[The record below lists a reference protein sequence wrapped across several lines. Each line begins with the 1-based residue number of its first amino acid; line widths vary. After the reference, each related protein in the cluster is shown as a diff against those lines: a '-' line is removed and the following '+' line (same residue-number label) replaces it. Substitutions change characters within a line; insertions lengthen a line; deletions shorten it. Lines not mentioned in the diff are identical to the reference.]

1 MTSSSPRRE
10 VEESGFVMPL
20 VAEEARVGKRE
31 VVTGRVRVSTRT
43 DHVDELVRQELAQ
56 TDVEVSRVPVGAL
69 LEPGEAPPGIREEGN
84 VTIVPVIEEVL
95 FVEKRLMLREEI
107 HITRRTATEIV
118 ETPVT
123 VRRQRA
129 EIEHIGPEGSV
140 SVNPTQSSDLKE

>member
-1 MTSSSPRRE
+1 MTSSAPRRE
-10 VEESGFVMPL
+10 EDEAGVALPL
-20 VAEEARVGKRE
+20 VAEEVRVGKRA

-43 DHVDELVRQELAQ
+43 DHVEELVRQELAQ
-56 TDVEVSRVPVGAL
+56 TDVEVRRVPVGAL
-69 LEPGEAPPGIREEGN
+69 LEPGDAPPNVREEGA

-95 FVEKRLMLREEI
+95 FVEKRLVLREEI

-140 SVNPTQSSDLKE
+140 SVNQTRSSDLKE